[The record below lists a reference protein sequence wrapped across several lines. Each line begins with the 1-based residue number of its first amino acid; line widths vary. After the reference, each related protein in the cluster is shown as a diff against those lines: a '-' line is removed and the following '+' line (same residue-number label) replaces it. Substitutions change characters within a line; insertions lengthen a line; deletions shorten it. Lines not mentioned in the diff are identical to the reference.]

1 MKVIEI
7 FKSINGEGLKSG
19 LLSVFVRFEGCNL
32 RCPYCDTKYSYINAK
47 YKEMSQD
54 EIINYIDN
62 SNVLNV
68 TLTGGEPLLQDGIF
82 DLIKKLTKKGYNVE
96 IETNGSIDISNYKKF
111 KNVFVTLDYKTPS
124 SKMEAKMNLDN
135 YKFID
140 KNDVVK
146 FCCGTK
152 EDLLKAKEIIK
163 KYKLEEYTNPFISP
177 IYGEINLEEIVEF
190 LKDNDLVNTRLQ
202 LQIHKIIWDKDKR
215 GV

>member
-32 RCPYCDTKYSYINAK
+32 RCPYCDTKYSYINPK
-47 YKEMSQD
+47 YSVMSID
-54 EIINYIDN
+54 EIISYIDKA
-62 SNVLNV
+62 NVLNV
-68 TLTGGEPLLQDGIF
+68 TLTGGEPLLQDGIY
-82 DLIKKLTKKGYNVE
+82 DLVKKISSKGYKVE
-96 IETNGSIDISNYKKF
+96 IETNGSVDIKEYKKLD
-111 KNVFVTLDYKTPS
+111 NVFITLDYKTPS
-124 SKMEAKMNLDN
+124 SLMEKFMNLDN
-135 YKFID
+135 YKYID

-146 FCCGTK
+146 FCCGTSN
-152 EDLLKAKEIIK
+152 DLEKSKEIIK